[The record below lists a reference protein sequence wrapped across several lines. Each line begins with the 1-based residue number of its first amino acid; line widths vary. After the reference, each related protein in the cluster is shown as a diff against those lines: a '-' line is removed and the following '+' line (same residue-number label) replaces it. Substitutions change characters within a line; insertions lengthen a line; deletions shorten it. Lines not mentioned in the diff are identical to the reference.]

1 MKKILTTLLISG
13 AILGASISATTSEA
27 NADEAQNNTAQTT
40 GAESNYVTG
49 ESLITPYYKI
59 TPSYPKEIEPNT
71 DFAIYYNVEEL
82 KQSNLYSVQVLATVE
97 NGKFIT
103 ATPLPTS
110 LTEKRINF
118 LDTDRTKQFKVMV
131 RSGESGQVK
140 ISGKLASAADDM
152 QEPELNYSFT
162 MDIKDLALIKAK
174 EAAKQEINAL
184 PNLSAEE
191 KADFVQQVEVAKD
204 IPTVN
209 SVVEAAK
216 NKDKENAAA
225 ALAKAKETAKQEIN
239 ALPNLSAEEKA
250 DFVQQVEVAKDIPTV
265 NSVVEAA
272 KNKDKENAA
281 AALAK
286 AKEAAKQE
294 INALPNLSAEEKEDF
309 VQQVEAAKD
318 IPFVN
323 SVVEA
328 AKNKDKE
335 NAAAA
340 LAKAKETAKREINAL
355 PNLSAEEKADFV
367 KQVEAAKDIPTVN
380 RIVEAA
386 KNKDGENA
394 LAKAKE
400 AAKQEINA
408 LPNLSA
414 EEKADFVKQVAAA
427 KDIPTVNKIVEAAKN
442 KNNSNALD
450 KVKEEA
456 KQEINKLPNLTEKE
470 KADFNKQVDEAK
482 TPKQVDRI
490 VEEAKDKDSSNAL
503 DKAKETAK
511 QEINKL
517 PNLTEEEKADFNK
530 QVDEAKTPK
539 QVDRIVEEAK
549 DKDSSNALD
558 KAKEVA
564 KQEINKLPNLTE
576 EEKADF
582 NKKVD
587 EAKTTKQVVKI
598 VEDAKKVNN
607 SYLAGDINNDGKVSL
622 IDLAIMKNYLDQK
635 RLPVGISEKDMLHR
649 GDMNK
654 DNKIS
659 LIDLALL
666 KQTLDKQ

>member
-1 MKKILTTLLISG
+1 MKKILTTLLISA

-174 EAAKQEINAL
+174 EA
-184 PNLSAEE
+184 
-191 KADFVQQVEVAKD
+191 
-204 IPTVN
+204 
-209 SVVEAAK
+209 
-216 NKDKENAAA
+216 
-225 ALAKAKETAKQEIN
+225 AKQEIN

>member
-1 MKKILTTLLISG
+1 MKKILTTLLISA

-209 SVVEAAK
+209 FVVEAAK

-582 NKKVD
+582 NKKVN

>member
-1 MKKILTTLLISG
+1 
-13 AILGASISATTSEA
+13 
-27 NADEAQNNTAQTT
+27 
-40 GAESNYVTG
+40 
-49 ESLITPYYKI
+49 
-59 TPSYPKEIEPNT
+59 
-71 DFAIYYNVEEL
+71 
-82 KQSNLYSVQVLATVE
+82 
-97 NGKFIT
+97 
-103 ATPLPTS
+103 
-110 LTEKRINF
+110 
-118 LDTDRTKQFKVMV
+118 
-131 RSGESGQVK
+131 
-140 ISGKLASAADDM
+140 
-152 QEPELNYSFT
+152 
-162 MDIKDLALIKAK
+162 
-174 EAAKQEINAL
+174 
-184 PNLSAEE
+184 
-191 KADFVQQVEVAKD
+191 QVEVAKD

-286 AKEAAKQE
+286 AKETAKQE
-294 INALPNLSAEEKEDF
+294 INTLPNLSAEEKADF
-309 VQQVEAAKD
+309 VQQVEVAKD
-318 IPFVN
+318 IPTVN

-340 LAKAKETAKREINAL
+340 LAKAKETAKQEINAL

-380 RIVEAA
+380 KIVEVA

-414 EEKADFVKQVAAA
+414 EEKADFVKQVEAA
-427 KDIPTVNKIVEAAKN
+427 KDIPTVNKIVEVAKN

-456 KQEINKLPNLTEKE
+456 KQEINKLPNLTEEE

>member
-1 MKKILTTLLISG
+1 MKKILTTLLISA

-286 AKEAAKQE
+286 AKEVAKQE

>member
-1 MKKILTTLLISG
+1 MKKILTTLLISA

-97 NGKFIT
+97 NGKFTT

-225 ALAKAKETAKQEIN
+225 ALANAKETAKQEIN

-281 AALAK
+281 AALAN

-294 INALPNLSAEEKEDF
+294 INALPNLSAEEKADF

-318 IPFVN
+318 IPSVN

-340 LAKAKETAKREINAL
+340 LAKAKETAKQEINAL

-367 KQVEAAKDIPTVN
+367 QQVEAAKDIPTVN

-511 QEINKL
+511 QEINKF

>member
-1 MKKILTTLLISG
+1 MKKILTTLLISA

-97 NGKFIT
+97 NGKFTT

-225 ALAKAKETAKQEIN
+225 ALAKAKEAAKQEIN

-281 AALAK
+281 AAL
-286 AKEAAKQE
+286 
-294 INALPNLSAEEKEDF
+294 
-309 VQQVEAAKD
+309 V
-318 IPFVN
+318 
-323 SVVEA
+323 
-328 AKNKDKE
+328 
-335 NAAAA
+335 
-340 LAKAKETAKREINAL
+340 KAKETAKQEINAL

-380 RIVEAA
+380 KIVEVAKNKDGENALAKAKETAKQEINALPNLSAEEKADFVKQVAAAKDIPTVNKIVEVA

-456 KQEINKLPNLTEKE
+456 KQEINKLPNLTEEE

>member
-1 MKKILTTLLISG
+1 MKKILTTLLISA

-97 NGKFIT
+97 NGKFTT

-265 NSVVEAA
+265 NSIVEAA

-281 AALAK
+281 AVLAK
-286 AKEAAKQE
+286 AKETAKQE
-294 INALPNLSAEEKEDF
+294 INALPNLSAEEKADF
-309 VQQVEAAKD
+309 VQQVEVAKD
-318 IPFVN
+318 IPTVN

-340 LAKAKETAKREINAL
+340 LAKAKETAKQEINAL

-380 RIVEAA
+380 KIVEVA

-394 LAKAKE
+394 L
-400 AAKQEINA
+400 
-408 LPNLSA
+408 
-414 EEKADFVKQVAAA
+414 
-427 KDIPTVNKIVEAAKN
+427 
-442 KNNSNALD
+442 
-450 KVKEEA
+450 
-456 KQEINKLPNLTEKE
+456 
-470 KADFNKQVDEAK
+470 
-482 TPKQVDRI
+482 
-490 VEEAKDKDSSNAL
+490 
-503 DKAKETAK
+503 
-511 QEINKL
+511 
-517 PNLTEEEKADFNK
+517 
-530 QVDEAKTPK
+530 
-539 QVDRIVEEAK
+539 
-549 DKDSSNALD
+549 
-558 KAKEVA
+558 
-564 KQEINKLPNLTE
+564 
-576 EEKADF
+576 
-582 NKKVD
+582 
-587 EAKTTKQVVKI
+587 
-598 VEDAKKVNN
+598 
-607 SYLAGDINNDGKVSL
+607 
-622 IDLAIMKNYLDQK
+622 
-635 RLPVGISEKDMLHR
+635 
-649 GDMNK
+649 
-654 DNKIS
+654 
-659 LIDLALL
+659 
-666 KQTLDKQ
+666 

>member
-1 MKKILTTLLISG
+1 MKKILTTLLISA

-281 AALAK
+281 AALAN

-294 INALPNLSAEEKEDF
+294 INALPNLSAEEKADF

-335 NAAAA
+335 NAAVA

-355 PNLSAEEKADFV
+355 PNLSSEEKADFV

-394 LAKAKE
+394 LAKGKE

>member
-1 MKKILTTLLISG
+1 MKKILTTLLISA

>member
-1 MKKILTTLLISG
+1 MKKILTTLLISA

-225 ALAKAKETAKQEIN
+225 ALAKAKEAAKQEIN

-286 AKEAAKQE
+286 AKETAKQ
-294 INALPNLSAEEKEDF
+294 
-309 VQQVEAAKD
+309 
-318 IPFVN
+318 
-323 SVVEA
+323 
-328 AKNKDKE
+328 
-335 NAAAA
+335 
-340 LAKAKETAKREINAL
+340 EINAL